1 MGGLLNELEECDLT
15 GLTFQD
21 ANFEKDVDENF
32 HIDFVTAA
40 SNLRAWNY
48 RIAQTTRHQ
57 CKMIAGKIIPA
68 IATTTA
74 SVCGLVMVELLKLV
88 QKKPLEA
95 FKNSSNSLG
104 LNMYMMQEPGEPVH
118 TKDEYDPIEMAEVKT
133 MPQGFTKWD
142 KMKVQ
147 RGPLTLQQFIA
158 AFKEMTGLTITL
170 LYHEIAMLFDN
181 TNPTE
186 MLQYKPVSGR
196 MLYDAAAWK
205 PELADLYRSKAD
217 TDLATWVCERYEVEG
232 LEVLPKLRKYIEL
245 QASCESADG
254 TPYKIPTLVYYFDA
268 V

>member
-48 RIAQTTRHQ
+48 RIAQTTRYQ

-104 LNMYMMQEPGEPVH
+104 LNMYMMQEPGEPLRM
-118 TKDEYDPIEMAEVKT
+118 KDEYDPIEMSEVKT

-142 KMKVQ
+142 KMEVK
-147 RGPLTLQQFIA
+147 RGP
-158 AFKEMTGLTITL
+158 ITM
-170 LYHEIAMLFDN
+170 LYHQVAMMFDN
-181 TNPTE
+181 TKPDE
-186 MLQYKPVSGR
+186 LLEYKSVSGR
-196 MLYDAAAWK
+196 MLYDSCAWK
-205 PELADLYRSKAD
+205 AELADLYKSKAD
-217 TDLATWVCERYEVEG
+217 TDLATWVSERY
-232 LEVLPKLRKYIEL
+232 
-245 QASCESADG
+245 
-254 TPYKIPTLVYYFDA
+254 
-268 V
+268 